1 MPKKL
6 KKYRLHFVKTECYYA
21 DIEADS
27 LQDAIDMAE
36 DVESGQMEAIDDTL
50 SFEFDEDFTKRMNTD
65 KGIG

>member
-21 DIEADS
+21 DVEADS
-27 LQDAIDMAE
+27 LQEAIDMAD

-50 SFEFDEDFTKRMNTD
+50 NYE
-65 KGIG
+65 I